1 MNSEHP
7 NLRLFNPESDNGEL
21 TGDSQEPLAEARS
34 TVRALEIHPTIA
46 TSRSDLEMVLEA
58 WHSATE
64 RLQRTHEVLCSEV
77 RRLTEELEVKNRE
90 LARKNRLADLG
101 QMASHVA
108 HEVRNG
114 LSPITL
120 YLSWLRRRMA
130 DDSSGL
136 RIIDKLEA
144 GCAEVQATVNDMLSF
159 ALDREPTW
167 RKFSLND
174 LVAELSENLA
184 PQLAAHE
191 IQLRV
196 DVPSLAVWA
205 DRDLLRRALTNLMLN
220 AVDVLPHGG
229 GIWVTAW
236 QNQDRLEIEVAD
248 SGPGLSDEIS
258 PRIFEPFFTTKSE
271 GAGLGLA
278 IVQRVAESHGG
289 DVAVQNC
296 PEGGAAFTL
305 RIPHR
310 LLEAAA

>member
-1 MNSEHP
+1 MNSDQP
-7 NLRLFNPESDNGEL
+7 ILRLFDPESGHDEL
-21 TGDSQEPLAEARS
+21 LSATQESGAD
-34 TVRALEIHPTIA
+34 TVSCPTDRH
-46 TSRSDLEMVLEA
+46 SVPRGDLEMVLDA

-120 YLSWLRRRMA
+120 YLSWLRRRLA
-130 DDSSGL
+130 EDSDGL
-136 RIIDKLEA
+136 RILDKLEA
-144 GCAEVQATVNDMLSF
+144 GCTEVQATVNDMLSF
-159 ALDREPTW
+159 AVDREPSW
-167 RKFSLND
+167 RKFSLD
-174 LVAELSENLA
+174 GLIEELSDALA
-184 PQLAAHE
+184 PQLSAHE
-191 IQLRV
+191 INV
-196 DVPSLAVWA
+196 SIDVPPFAVWA
-205 DRDLLRRALTNLMLN
+205 DRDLLRRALTNLVLN
-220 AVDVLPHGG
+220 AIDVLPHGG
-229 GIWVTAW
+229 GIWITAC
-236 QNQDRLEIEVAD
+236 QNRDQLEIEVAD
-248 SGPGLSDEIS
+248 SGPGLTDEIS
-258 PRIFEPFFTTKSE
+258 PRIFEPFFTTKSD

-289 DVAVQNC
+289 DVSVQNC

-310 LLEAAA
+310 FMEAAA